1 MISTNLY
8 LFFAFQA
15 EERTDVHVERGRRG
29 GGTRKQKMVFLVS
42 RPVNSVIRYG
52 EQLCLVGHRTKANEL
67 NMKVCTIETSD
78 HRIRARDEC

>member
-29 GGTRKQKMVFLVS
+29 GGDKKTENGVFGVPS
-42 RPVNSVIRYG
+42 S
-52 EQLCLVGHRTKANEL
+52 Q
-67 NMKVCTIETSD
+67 
-78 HRIRARDEC
+78 